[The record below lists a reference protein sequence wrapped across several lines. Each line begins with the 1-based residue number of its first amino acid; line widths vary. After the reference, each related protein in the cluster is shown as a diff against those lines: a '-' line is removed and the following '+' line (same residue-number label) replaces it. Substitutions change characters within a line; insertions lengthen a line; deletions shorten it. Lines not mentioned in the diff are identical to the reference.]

1 MKIKRAINNLLI
13 LVSPGSSTTVCSG
26 EEILKTGVPRL
37 AKIGFLNIFF
47 CNMLPNETNFFFW
60 IFTK

>member
-1 MKIKRAINNLLI
+1 MKIKKAVNNVLI
-13 LVSPGSSTTVCSG
+13 LVSPGSSITVCSG

>member
-1 MKIKRAINNLLI
+1 MKIKRAVNNLLI

-37 AKIGFLNIFF
+37 AF
-47 CNMLPNETNFFFW
+47 
-60 IFTK
+60 